1 MRKKYS
7 HLSFRQVVPNM
18 ITSGNILCGM
28 LALILIIHG
37 AAVPAAWMIVM
48 AVFFDYMDG
57 KVARSLGGSSAFGVE
72 LDSLADVVSFGVV
85 PAILFYVSYLQGWG
99 GVAGALAATFFAVCG
114 AVRLARF
121 NVQHA
126 VGSFE
131 GLPIP
136 AAGLFLASFIM
147 ANVSIHPVVAVILS
161 LGTAFL
167 MVSSVPYGNLK
178 KIKKGNMDR
187 KKAFFLF
194 STVMAFVVVL
204 QEKAPLA
211 AISVYVV
218 SGLVHFDWGNWLSLV
233 PEENEEPAEQDI

>member
-1 MRKKYS
+1 MRKRYR

-28 LALILIIHG
+28 LALILILHG
-37 AAVPAAWMIVM
+37 AMVPAAWMIVM
-48 AVFFDYMDG
+48 AVFFDFMDG

-114 AVRLARF
+114 AIRLARF
-121 NVQHA
+121 NVQHV

-136 AAGLFLASFIM
+136 AAGLFLASFTM
-147 ANVSIHPVVAVILS
+147 ADVPMHPLVAVVIS
-161 LGTAFL
+161 LAGAFL

-187 KKAFFLF
+187 RKALFLF
-194 STVMAFVVVL
+194 GAVLAFVVVL
-204 QEKAPLA
+204 QQKAPLA
-211 AISVYVV
+211 AISVYVA

-233 PEENEEPAEQDI
+233 PEENEEAVEQDI